1 MNSMNSMNKKKV
13 YRLSSDNNNYI
24 LCFSSFDENDM
35 KKLNIRITHN
45 GMNFNT
51 IKTLEEIK
59 NENKCLFKYNT
70 INSLIDYLSIL
81 TKGDCLA
88 IEKRNTFL
96 YNLTFCE
103 NLNNKNENNLMRFD
117 LKREIDLNEKG
128 IKIMEEEIISI
139 YNQLEDIKTSFE
151 IKIEDLKKDYET
163 KIKTLESRFDNKN
176 YEFIKNKNDN
186 QIFDEKIDVKSSL
199 IEKNCVNK
207 SKIVDYSL
215 DYDDIDNNN
224 KSYNNNNHNIN
235 KARSIINSNNANNK
249 NDINKFKENNNG
261 ISFRVEPIKIKEK
274 IIINNE
280 KEECDIFTAFDL
292 PTNVSIIAWTI
303 KTKENNPHS
312 IYIKNMNTKKE
323 THREAHKNLINCLQ
337 YFHNENIQENDENN
351 FIISLSKNDIQP
363 LKIWK
368 IEDQIEL
375 NCVKSLS
382 LTNHKIDCFCTFNNK
397 NYSQQDNYFIFS
409 GNNDDYDNNNN
420 IKYFS
425 LNDNFNNNFSIH
437 TIENYNKVNYLDTY
451 YSEERKQLYLINCNE
466 RNVNVIINPFNN
478 IINKCFNYKQSFSHG
493 SGFIVERNNI
503 IELFE
508 SNIYGVVIWDID
520 NNQVPIFLFE
530 FKYTIYDMCLWNEQY
545 FCISS
550 ASGFHFIY
558 REKDKGER
566 KISFGNENSSKQ
578 KKSSK
583 VRKIFPSEESKS
595 IVGIN
600 NNKKLCL
607 WPIEGKD
614 IY

>member
-1 MNSMNSMNKKKV
+1 MNSMNKKKQ
-13 YRLSSDNNNYI
+13 YKLSSENNNYI

-51 IKTLEEIK
+51 VKTLEQIK

-81 TKGDCLA
+81 TKSDCLA

-103 NLNNKNENNLMRFD
+103 NLNKKNEKNLMRFE

-151 IKIEDLKKDYET
+151 IKLEDLKKDYEA
-163 KIKTLESRFDNKN
+163 KIRTLESSFDNKN

-186 QIFDEKIDVKSSL
+186 QIFDEKIDVKSS
-199 IEKNCVNK
+199 ITEKNCIK
-207 SKIVDYSL
+207 ESKIVDYSV
-215 DYDDIDNNN
+215 DYDIDNNN
-224 KSYNNNNHNIN
+224 NPNNNSNLNIKSIYN
-235 KARSIINSNNANNK
+235 KESSIINSNIINNK
-249 NDINKFKENNNG
+249 NAINKFKENNNE
-261 ISFRVEPIKIKEK
+261 IVFQVEPTKIKEK

-292 PTNVSIIAWTI
+292 PTRVPIIAWTI

-351 FIISLSKNDIQP
+351 FIISLSKNDKEP

-368 IEDQIEL
+368 IEDEISL
-375 NCVKSLS
+375 SCVKSIY

-397 NYSQQDNYFIFS
+397 YYSQQDNYFIFS
-409 GNNDDYDNNNN
+409 GNSDDYDNNNN

-437 TIENYNKVNYLDTY
+437 TIENCNKVNYLDTY
-451 YSEERKQLYLINCNE
+451 YSEERKQLYLIICNE
-466 RNVNVIINPFNN
+466 INVKVIINPFKN
-478 IINKCFNYKQSFSHG
+478 ITIKCFTYKQSYAHG
-493 SGFIVERNNI
+493 SGFIVKRNNI

-508 SNIYGVVIWDID
+508 SNSYGVVIWDID
-520 NNQVPIFLFE
+520 NNQFPIFLFE
-530 FKYTIYDMCLWNEQY
+530 FEYTIYDMCLWSEHY
-545 FCISS
+545 FCVSS

-558 REKDKGER
+558 RKKDKGER

-583 VRKIFPSEESKS
+583 VRKIIPSDEIKS

-607 WPIEGKD
+607 WPIECKD
-614 IY
+614 IN